1 MGSRVLNSVYAHPPM
16 FLIVTLLCLA
26 LATANHGGNETDSL
40 ALLAFKSNLHDP
52 QGVLNSWNHSVHFCN
67 WQGVTCGRLHRRVTF
82 LNLSSSGLSG
92 SLSPYIGNLSFLK
105 QLALYNNSFSG
116 EIPIEIGQL
125 FRLRSLLLL
134 NNSIEGKIPAN
145 LSQCTSLEVFNVVN
159 NKLVGE
165 MIPRE
170 LSSLSKLKI
179 LAISR
184 NNLSGEIPSFIKNL
198 TSLEIIYASTNHF
211 EGSIPNT
218 LGELRNLK
226 TIQFSINKLSGKI
239 PPSIYNLSSLTFIL
253 LASNELVG
261 TLPQDLGLRFPHLR
275 ELRLWANYFSGT
287 IPLSL
292 SNASELE
299 SIDLAF
305 NYFTGKVPNFQSQKN
320 LIELGLDI
328 NYLGTGEG
336 DEMDMLIDSLT
347 NHSLLIKFSVISNN
361 LGGTIP
367 KSVGNLS
374 TQLTDFGVEDNR
386 ISGSIP
392 SGFGNLVN
400 LERLQMGFNM
410 LEGKIP
416 NDIGMLQKLQGLHLP
431 TNQLSGTIP
440 ISLGN
445 MSHLSLV
452 SLENNTLEGTIP
464 SSLGNCKNLLFL
476 NLSQNNLSGTIPA
489 ELFAASALSI
499 SLSLS
504 NNHFVGQIP
513 LEVGKLKNLAKL
525 DFSKNGLS
533 GELPTELGSCSSLV
547 NLSLGGNFFR
557 GSIPLSLNSLRGL
570 ENLDLS
576 NNNLSGALP
585 IFLENFPLKS
595 LNLSF
600 NDFEGELPTRGVF
613 ANALSISVLGNSGL
627 CGGISEL
634 RLPRCR
640 NTTSNR
646 RRLSRLHII
655 IISVSCL
662 ILSVSIVLLFIFCWR
677 KSKRRLLSSQSLV
690 KESLLKV
697 SYGDLFKAT
706 NGFSST
712 NIIGTGSFGSVYK
725 GTFDRGE
732 MVAAVKV
739 LNLQRYGASKSF
751 MAECKALRNIR
762 HRNLVK
768 IITSCSSI
776 DFGGN
781 DFKALVYEF
790 MPNGSLERWLHSNQ
804 ENLNLHQRISVAID
818 VAFALDYLHH
828 ESGKPVIHCDLK
840 PSNIL
845 LDVDMVAH
853 VGDFGLAKFSTPE
866 SENANQSQSV
876 GVKGTIG
883 YAAPGNDEEDVEQA
897 VATNMQ
903 INSRESST
911 NDNKMG
917 DCIVSVVKIGVACS
931 MESPQGR
938 MDLNEVIRQLQ
949 SIKSAVKDIYHVP
962 SL

>member
-170 LSSLSKLKI
+170 LI
-179 LAISR
+179 
-184 NNLSGEIPSFIKNL
+184 
-198 TSLEIIYASTNHF
+198 
-211 EGSIPNT
+211 
-218 LGELRNLK
+218 
-226 TIQFSINKLSGKI
+226 
-239 PPSIYNLSSLTFIL
+239 
-253 LASNELVG
+253 
-261 TLPQDLGLRFPHLR
+261 
-275 ELRLWANYFSGT
+275 
-287 IPLSL
+287 
-292 SNASELE
+292 
-299 SIDLAF
+299 
-305 NYFTGKVPNFQSQKN
+305 
-320 LIELGLDI
+320 
-328 NYLGTGEG
+328 
-336 DEMDMLIDSLT
+336 
-347 NHSLLIKFSVISNN
+347 ISNN

-445 MSHLSLV
+445 
-452 SLENNTLEGTIP
+452 I
-464 SSLGNCKNLLFL
+464 
-476 NLSQNNLSGTIPA
+476 
-489 ELFAASALSI
+489 
-499 SLSLS
+499 
-504 NNHFVGQIP
+504 
-513 LEVGKLKNLAKL
+513 
-525 DFSKNGLS
+525 
-533 GELPTELGSCSSLV
+533 SLV

-883 YAAPGNDEEDVEQA
+883 YAAPDARGFVQSRQVVSGARVGPDPKTSSSRRSLGFLRGSRIGVSTPMFSDGLNVHNYAKVALLCNVTKILEPKLLGNDEEDVEQA